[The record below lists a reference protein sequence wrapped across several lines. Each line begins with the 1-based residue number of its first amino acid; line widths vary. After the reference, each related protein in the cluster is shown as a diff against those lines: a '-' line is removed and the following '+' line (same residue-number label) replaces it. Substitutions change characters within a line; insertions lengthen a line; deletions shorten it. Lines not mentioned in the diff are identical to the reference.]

1 MFNGAM
7 RADAPSD
14 VVAAFFR
21 RWNALPN
28 KHRYQLVPEVPIP
41 EMQLAA
47 IADPNPWLRR
57 GCLSFLDHHAND
69 ESIHV
74 FLRALDDPVP
84 FVREMALHGLSCERC
99 RADELCVADVVPVLA
114 RVLATDTSPEVRHKV
129 VPLLMNL
136 VSRSSPAQEALRR
149 CSLSDDD
156 ILVRQVASA
165 ALEGRQRDARRS
177 RHDLHRQAKT
187 RRGKA
192 VASKRGAG
200 SGSL

>member
-1 MFNGAM
+1 MGGM

-14 VVAAFFR
+14 VVEAFLR

-28 KHRYQLVPEVPIP
+28 KQRYQLVPEVPIP
-41 EMQLAA
+41 DMQLAA
-47 IADPNPWLRR
+47 ITDPNPWLRC
-57 GCLSFLDHHAND
+57 GCLSFLDHYAND
-69 ESIHV
+69 ESIHT

-99 RADELCVADVVPVLA
+99 WTDELCVTDVVPVLG
-114 RVLATDTSPEVRHKV
+114 RVLATDTSPEVRQKV

-136 VSRSSPAQEALRR
+136 VSRSSPAHEALRR
-149 CSLSDDD
+149 SSLSDED
-156 ILVRQVASA
+156 ILVRQAAAA
-165 ALEGRQRDARRS
+165 ALEGRERDARRS
-177 RHDLHRQAKT
+177 RHDLRRQAKT

-192 VASKRGAG
+192 VASKGGGG